1 MFELCILYC
10 LIFYLMSIAS
20 PISAQHSKVHRI
32 EDDEDEDEDN
42 EAPAISHTTYSS
54 ARRVI
59 GLFIRKVQTNL

>member
-1 MFELCILYC
+1 MRLLCSNCHKL
-10 LIFYLMSIAS
+10 FYLMSIAS
-20 PISAQHSKVHRI
+20 PISAQHSKEHRN
-32 EDDEDEDEDN
+32 EDDEDEDN

>member
-1 MFELCILYC
+1 
-10 LIFYLMSIAS
+10 MSIAS

-32 EDDEDEDEDN
+32 EDDEDEDD